1 MQKKKISRIELLKID
16 TEGHEFQVLKGG
28 RKILN
33 KTKIIQLE
41 IMDKKNLFAK
51 KFTKINHFLI
61 KYNFELLTI
70 KNIWSVSILSNIK
83 AIDTLYVNKSL
94 I

>member
-1 MQKKKISRIELLKID
+1 MLKID

-28 RKILN
+28 KKLLR
-33 KTKIIQLE
+33 KTKIIQVE
-41 IMDKKNLFAK
+41 IMDKKNYFQK
-51 KFTKINHFLI
+51 KFTRINNFLI
-61 KYNFELLTI
+61 KYNFKLLKI
-70 KNIWSVSILSNIK
+70 KNIWSVSMLSNIK